1 MVEQGDGNGEG
12 VVVEQ
17 GDGNGEGVV
26 VEQGDGDVDGVVV
39 DQGDGDG
46 EGVVVDQGDGDGEG
60 VAVDQGDG
68 DGEGVVVGLRKGK
81 VLGGY
86 NSFGEASSNLSNH
99 LGLLR
104 SCPGFVP
111 LVGLV
116 AWACPLKNIFLFC
129 ILFCIMKLTATKALS
144 MTKSKVKGNIYLDG
158 CFKMVLIVDFV
169 V

>member
-1 MVEQGDGNGEG
+1 MEQGDGNGEG
-12 VVVEQ
+12 VVVEL
-17 GDGNGEGVV
+17 GDGNGESVV
-26 VEQGDGDVDGVVV
+26 VEQGDGNGDGVVV
-39 DQGDGDG
+39 EQGDGDG
-46 EGVVVDQGDGDGEG
+46 EGVVVE
-60 VAVDQGDG
+60 QGDG

-116 AWACPLKNIFLFC
+116 PWACPLKNIFLFS
-129 ILFCIMKLTATKALS
+129 ILFCIMKLKATKALS

-169 V
+169 L